1 MNLQIK
7 WPNSR
12 LIFHRISTQELYPKL
27 ALMVK
32 SICCGP
38 STTVASES
46 DFSMGSDF
54 VWAKRNRLSARRLQ
68 HLNTTKNLQEISI
81 LILLF

>member
-1 MNLQIK
+1 
-7 WPNSR
+7 
-12 LIFHRISTQELYPKL
+12 
-27 ALMVK
+27 MVK

-68 HLNTTKNLQEISI
+68 HLTFVKRQLQKEIQDLKSDIFCAINFYFYILELKNKKKFQ
-81 LILLF
+81 F